1 MIGKM
6 VSVGFDL
13 ATLPAR
19 MTYRG
24 TRALLAVPGD
34 LEQVIA
40 EVRQVSEEAAREVQA
55 LFYQVDAEMSAKAAH
70 LNPQQKQQAAELAL
84 DAAEKHLSMA
94 AVNMLRA
101 LWLAVDSS
109 RQLSHDSS
117 PDLSRDAEGI
127 IIEQEPPTR

>member
-6 VSVGFDL
+6 VSLGFDL

-24 TRALLAVPGD
+24 TRAMLAVPGD
-34 LEQVIA
+34 IERVVA
-40 EVRQVSEEAAREVQA
+40 EVRQVSDEIAREVQA
-55 LFYQVDAEMSAKAAH
+55 LLYSVDQDMRRKTAH
-70 LNPQQKQQAAELAL
+70 LSPEQKQQAAELAL

-101 LWLAVDSS
+101 LWLAVDSN
-109 RQLSHDSS
+109 RRL
-117 PDLSRDAEGI
+117 
-127 IIEQEPPTR
+127 EQEGSGVVIEHEGPEK

>member
-6 VSVGFDL
+6 VSLGFDL

-24 TRALLAVPGD
+24 TRAMLAMPGD
-34 LEQVIA
+34 YEQVMA
-40 EVRQVSEEAAREVQA
+40 EIRQASDEVAREIQA
-55 LFYQVDAEMSAKAAH
+55 LLYSVDAEMSQKAAH

-109 RQLSHDSS
+109 RQLSQDK
-117 PDLSRDAEGI
+117 DGI
-127 IIEQEPPTR
+127 IIEHDTPSR

>member
-6 VSVGFDL
+6 VSLGFDL

-19 MTYRG
+19 MTYKG
-24 TRALLAVPGD
+24 TKAMLAMPGD
-34 LEQVIA
+34 FEQVMVEIRQA
-40 EVRQVSEEAAREVQA
+40 SDEVAREIQA
-55 LFYQVDAEMSAKAAH
+55 LMADVDAEMSQKAAH
-70 LNPQQKQQAAELAL
+70 LNGEQKQQAAELAL

-109 RQLSHDSS
+109 RSLEQDRDGVIIDHEPRGSS
-117 PDLSRDAEGI
+117 SRG
-127 IIEQEPPTR
+127 T

>member
-6 VSVGFDL
+6 VSLGFDL

-24 TRALLAVPGD
+24 TRAMLAMPGD
-34 LEQVIA
+34 FEQVMA
-40 EVRQVSEEAAREVQA
+40 EIRQASDEVAREIQA
-55 LFYQVDAEMSAKAAH
+55 LMADVDMEMSQKTAH
-70 LNPQQKQQAAELAL
+70 LNGEQKQQAAELAL

-109 RQLSHDSS
+109 RSLEHDRGSV
-117 PDLSRDAEGI
+117 
-127 IIEQEPPTR
+127 IIEHEQ

>member
-6 VSVGFDL
+6 VSLGFDL

-24 TRALLAVPGD
+24 ARAMLAMPGD
-34 LEQVIA
+34 FEQVMA
-40 EVRQVSEEAAREVQA
+40 EIRQASDEVAREIQA
-55 LFYQVDAEMSAKAAH
+55 LMADVDMEMSQKTAH
-70 LNPQQKQQAAELAL
+70 LNGEQKQQAAELAL

-109 RQLSHDSS
+109 RSLEHDRGSV
-117 PDLSRDAEGI
+117 
-127 IIEQEPPTR
+127 IIEHEQ

>member
-6 VSVGFDL
+6 VSLGFDM

-19 MTYRG
+19 MTLKG
-24 TRALLAVPGD
+24 AKAMVAAPGD
-34 LEQVIA
+34 FNHFRA
-40 EVRQVSEEAAREVQA
+40 ELRQATGEVAREIQ
-55 LFYQVDAEMSAKAAH
+55 LLMDSVDAEMRHKTAQ

-84 DAAEKHLSMA
+84 DAAEQHLSMA

-109 RQLSHDSS
+109 RSLEQGRG
-117 PDLSRDAEGI
+117 PV
-127 IIEQEPPTR
+127 IIEHEQ